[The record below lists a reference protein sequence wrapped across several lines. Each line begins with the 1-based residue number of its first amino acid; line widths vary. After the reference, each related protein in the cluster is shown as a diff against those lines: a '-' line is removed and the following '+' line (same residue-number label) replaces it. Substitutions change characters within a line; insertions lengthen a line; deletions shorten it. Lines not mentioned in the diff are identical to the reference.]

1 MWRLGG
7 ERLTIRRVGILFA
20 GGPAPAANAVIAAA
34 GVSLLDAGVEVL
46 GFYHGY
52 SNLAA
57 YDPSKAPLLADE
69 HYRLLGDD
77 DLRGIRSSRGVVIGT
92 SRVGPGQEIRTVA
105 DLDDPVRLG
114 PLHTVRAGL
123 LAAGVQ
129 ALISIGGDGTLRTAN
144 LLVEM
149 QRRLP
154 PEEPRVAIVHVPKTI
169 DNDYPGIDFTFGF
182 FTAVDVLAREL
193 HNLRADAQATSG
205 WFLVETMGRRAGWLA
220 YGVGIAGEADLTIGV
235 EDIPAGWKTA
245 AGHLDPR
252 RVVDQIVD
260 TMVAREGKGKHYGVV
275 VLAEGLAE
283 LLAPGTTTRRDDQGR
298 VVLAAV
304 DLGRTFAGLVSER
317 YAARTGRKKKVTG
330 LQLGYESR
338 AAPPHAF
345 DVMLASQLGIGA
357 TKALLEHGH
366 DGVMISTSGQFE
378 LKYVPFGDL
387 VDPVTLRTRVRLV
400 KPGSDFHQLA
410 RFLESRTA
418 RPRAWGP
425 GPRKE
430 G

>member
-1 MWRLGG
+1 VN
-7 ERLTIRRVGILFA
+7 IRRVGIVFA

-34 GVSLLDAGVEVL
+34 GVSLLDAGLEVV

-52 SNLAA
+52 SNLALF
-57 YDPSKAPLLADE
+57 DPVQAPLLPDQ
-69 HYRLLGDD
+69 HFRLFADD

-92 SRVGPGQEIRTVA
+92 SRVGPGREIRTAA
-105 DLDDPVRLG
+105 DLDDASRLG
-114 PLHTVRAGL
+114 PLRAVRAGL

-154 PEEPRVAIVHVPKTI
+154 PDEPRVAVVHVPKTI

-205 WFLVETMGRRAGWLA
+205 WFLVETRGRRAGWLA

-235 EDIPAGWKTA
+235 EDVPAAWRTA
-245 AGHLDPR
+245 EGYLDPLR
-252 RVVDQIVD
+252 LVDQIVD
-260 TMVAREGKGKHYGVV
+260 TIVGREARGKHYGVV

-283 LLAPGTTTRRDDQGR
+283 MLAPGTTTRRDDQGR

-304 DLGRTFAGLVSER
+304 DLGRTFAGLVADR

-345 DVMLASQLGIGA
+345 DVMLASQLGVGA
-357 TKALLEHGH
+357 YRALIERGL
-366 DGVMISTSGQFE
+366 DGVMISIAGQFE
-378 LKYVPFGDL
+378 LRYVPFSDL

-400 KPGSDFHQLA
+400 EPGSDFHQLA

-425 GPRKE
+425 GLRRE
-430 G
+430 E